1 MSQQLL
7 DLINRFGGENAIAA
21 MASRV
26 GLSPEQT
33 QSAMAALM
41 PAVPGGLTRHAETAG
56 PDALDQAAAPAVAA
70 ASSGEIASDAAV
82 AQGESLNGTLFGG
95 AGASAIAAKAAQ
107 ATGLDPSIL
116 AQLLPM
122 VTTLAAG
129 ALHGSSGPGA
139 GTAAP
144 GSGVAGTLMGML
156 DVNKDGNPLDDIMGM
171 AGKLFG
177 R

>member
-26 GLSPEQT
+26 GISPEQT

-41 PAVPGGLTRHAETAG
+41 PAVAGGLSRHAETAG
-56 PDALDQAAAPAVAA
+56 PEALDRAAAPAVAA
-70 ASSGEIASDAAV
+70 SGDIASDAAV
-82 AQGESLNGTLFGG
+82 SQGESLNGTLFGG
-95 AGASAIAAKAAQ
+95 SGAATVAARAAQ

-116 AQLLPM
+116 ERLLPM